1 MPIITSTSNTVN
13 GEQID
18 IYIEVDEVPEG
29 SDSKNPYTGVRER
42 ESLAK
47 KAVKAVGNVFG
58 DGLDLSRKC
67 AEEVIRS
74 VNQMS
79 ETVKPNE
86 FEVQLAIKLNTEV
99 GAALTKLGG
108 EAQMQVKMKW
118 TLKETP
124 KQP

>member
-1 MPIITSTSNTVN
+1 MPIIKSTSEVE

-18 IYIEVDEVPEG
+18 IYIEVDEEPEVPD
-29 SDSKNPYTGVRER
+29 SDNPYQDVR

-58 DGLDLSRKC
+58 DGLALSRRC
-67 AEEVIRS
+67 AREVIHS
-74 VNQMS
+74 VNQMDD
-79 ETVKPNE
+79 EVKPNE
-86 FEVQLAIKLNTEV
+86 FEVQLAIKLNSEV

-108 EAQMQVKMKW
+108 EAQMQVTMKW

>member
-1 MPIITSTSNTVN
+1 MPIIKSTSDVE

-18 IYIEVDEVPEG
+18 IYIEVDEAPQVPD
-29 SDSKNPYTGVRER
+29 SDNPYQDVR

-58 DGLDLSRKC
+58 DGLDLSRRC
-67 AEEVIRS
+67 AREVIHS
-74 VNQMS
+74 VNQMDD
-79 ETVKPNE
+79 EVKPNE

-108 EAQMQVKMKW
+108 EAQMQVTMKW
-118 TLKETP
+118 TLKEKP

>member
-1 MPIITSTSNTVN
+1 MPIIKSTSEVE

-18 IYIEVDEVPEG
+18 IYIEVDEEPEVP
-29 SDSKNPYTGVRER
+29 DSNNPYQDVR

-58 DGLDLSRKC
+58 DGLALSRRC
-67 AEEVIRS
+67 AREVIHS
-74 VNQMS
+74 VNQMDD
-79 ETVKPNE
+79 EVKPNE
-86 FEVQLAIKLNTEV
+86 FEVQLAIKLNSEV

-108 EAQMQVKMKW
+108 EAQMQVTMKW

>member
-1 MPIITSTSNTVN
+1 VPIIKSTSEVD

-18 IYIEVDEVPEG
+18 IYIEVDEEPEVPD
-29 SDSKNPYTGVRER
+29 SDNPYQDVR

-58 DGLDLSRKC
+58 DGLALSRRC
-67 AEEVIRS
+67 AREVIHS
-74 VNQMS
+74 VNQMDD
-79 ETVKPNE
+79 EVKPNE
-86 FEVQLAIKLNTEV
+86 FEVQLAIKLNSEV

-108 EAQMQVKMKW
+108 EAQMQVTMKW
-118 TLKETP
+118 TLKEKP

>member
-1 MPIITSTSNTVN
+1 MPIIKSTSEVE

-18 IYIEVDEVPEG
+18 IYIEVDEVPQV
-29 SDSKNPYTGVRER
+29 SDSNNVYQDVR

-58 DGLDLSRKC
+58 DGLALSRKC
-67 AEEVIRS
+67 AKEVIHS
-74 VNQMS
+74 VNQMDD
-79 ETVKPNE
+79 EVKPNE
-86 FEVQLAIKLNTEV
+86 FEVQLAIKLNSEV

-108 EAQMQVKMKW
+108 EAQMQVTMKW
-118 TLKETP
+118 TLKEKP

>member
-1 MPIITSTSNTVN
+1 MPIIKSTSEVE

-18 IYIEVDEVPEG
+18 IYIEVDQAPQVA
-29 SDSKNPYTGVRER
+29 DSENPYQDVR

-58 DGLDLSRKC
+58 DGLALSRRC
-67 AEEVIRS
+67 AREVIHS
-74 VNQMS
+74 VNQMDD
-79 ETVKPNE
+79 EVKPNE
-86 FEVQLAIKLNTEV
+86 FEVQLAIKLNSEV

-108 EAQMQVKMKW
+108 EAQMQVTMKW
-118 TLKETP
+118 TLKEKP

>member
-1 MPIITSTSNTVN
+1 MPIIKSTSDVE

-18 IYIEVDEVPEG
+18 IYIEVDEAPQVPD
-29 SDSKNPYTGVRER
+29 SDNPYQDVR

-58 DGLDLSRKC
+58 DGLDLSRRC
-67 AEEVIRS
+67 AREVIHS
-74 VNQMS
+74 VNQMDD
-79 ETVKPNE
+79 EVKPNE
-86 FEVQLAIKLNTEV
+86 FEVQLAIKLNSEV

-108 EAQMQVKMKW
+108 EAQMQVTMKW
-118 TLKETP
+118 TLKEKP

>member
-1 MPIITSTSNTVN
+1 VPIIKSTSEVE

-18 IYIEVDEVPEG
+18 IYIEVDEEPEVP
-29 SDSKNPYTGVRER
+29 DSNNPYQDVR

-58 DGLDLSRKC
+58 DGLALSRRC
-67 AEEVIRS
+67 AREVIHS
-74 VNQMS
+74 VNQMDD
-79 ETVKPNE
+79 EVKPNE
-86 FEVQLAIKLNTEV
+86 FEVQLAIKLNSEV

-108 EAQMQVKMKW
+108 EAQMQVTMKW

>member
-1 MPIITSTSNTVN
+1 VPIIKSTSEVE

-18 IYIEVDEVPEG
+18 IYIEVDEVPQV
-29 SDSKNPYTGVRER
+29 SDSNNVYQDVR

-58 DGLDLSRKC
+58 DGLALSRKC
-67 AEEVIRS
+67 AKEVIHS
-74 VNQMS
+74 VNQMDD
-79 ETVKPNE
+79 EVKPNE
-86 FEVQLAIKLNTEV
+86 FEVQLAIKLNSEV

-108 EAQMQVKMKW
+108 EAQMQVTMKW
-118 TLKETP
+118 TLKEKP

>member
-1 MPIITSTSNTVN
+1 MPIIKSTSEVE

-18 IYIEVDEVPEG
+18 IYIEVDEVPQVAD
-29 SDSKNPYTGVRER
+29 SDNPYQDVR

-58 DGLDLSRKC
+58 DGLALSRRC
-67 AEEVIRS
+67 AREVIHS
-74 VNQMS
+74 VNQMDD
-79 ETVKPNE
+79 EVKPNE
-86 FEVQLAIKLNTEV
+86 FEVQLAIKLNSEV

-108 EAQMQVKMKW
+108 EAQMQVTMKW

>member
-1 MPIITSTSNTVN
+1 VPIIKSTSEID
-13 GEQID
+13 GEQLD
-18 IYIEVDEVPEG
+18 IYIEVDEVPKV
-29 SDSKNPYTGVRER
+29 SDSETVYQDVR

-58 DGLDLSRKC
+58 DGLALSRKC

-74 VNQMS
+74 INQMD
-79 ETVKPNE
+79 EEVKPNE
-86 FEVQLAIKLNTEV
+86 FEVQLAIKLNSEV

-108 EAQMQVKMKW
+108 EAQMQVTMKW
-118 TLKETP
+118 TLKEKP